1 MIVHVDYNHVWETQY
16 NQSFILDTE
25 KLDAADPSYT
35 IVMETINAALGAE
48 DNDIQ
53 IPRKARMVFEN
64 LIHAD
69 KVDWKRKGKK
79 IDEEITLWWE

>member
-1 MIVHVDYNHVWETQY
+1 MIVLVDYNHVWETQY

-25 KLDAADPSYT
+25 KLDAADPSYA
-35 IVMETINAALGAE
+35 IVMDTIKEALNAE

-53 IPRKARMVFEN
+53 ISEQAEEIFRD
-64 LIHAD
+64 LIHFD